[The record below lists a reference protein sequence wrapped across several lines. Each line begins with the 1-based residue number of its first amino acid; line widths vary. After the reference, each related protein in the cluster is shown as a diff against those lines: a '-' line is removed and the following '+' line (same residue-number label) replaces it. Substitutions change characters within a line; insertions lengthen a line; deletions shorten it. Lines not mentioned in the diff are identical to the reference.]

1 MQTIENLL
9 NSKIIYSIMVVFLI
23 FYGPRLAPRLSDKL
37 HNYFKNPLFRFII
50 IFSILYLATRH
61 LDKGFFDSL
70 TSQEK
75 VTGNGRLVLI
85 IMIIFFVLLGM
96 KKRAPEDK
104 LLYNEQFT
112 ERGTPNG
119 LLQRSL
125 GQINKWIGHS
135 ISDTLA
141 PNRPNRLN
149 TLDTPQ
155 SPSQTSPGVAECLS
169 CPSLNDNDKSL
180 ISDFYD
186 AEPQHIDTPQE
197 PVVQTQGTDKK
208 LWDGSVGNMNE
219 MRSYQ

>member
-37 HNYFKNPLFRFII
+37 HNYFKNPLFRFIV

-70 TSQEK
+70 TSEEK

-85 IMIIFFVLLGM
+85 VMIIFFVLLGM
-96 KKRAPEDK
+96 KKRSPEDK
-104 LLYNEQFT
+104 FLYNEQFSGN
-112 ERGTPNG
+112 GTPNG
-119 LLQRSL
+119 LISNPDNAT
-125 GQINKWIGHS
+125 NKWLGHS

-141 PNRPNRLN
+141 PNEPNRLK
-149 TLDTPQ
+149 TLETPKA
-155 SPSQTSPGVAECLS
+155 PSQTANNVAECLS
-169 CPSLNDNDKSL
+169 CPPLDANEKSL

-186 AEPQHIDTPQE
+186 AEPKHIDNPHE
-197 PVVQTQGTDKK
+197 PIIHPQGTTKK
-208 LWDGSVGNMNE
+208 LWDGSIGNMNE
-219 MRSYQ
+219 MRSYE